1 MLINQK
7 KSKKMKKV
15 FALLLV
21 AGMFAV
27 VSCGPSA
34 EQKAKAEQ
42 ATKDSI
48 AKIETAK
55 ADSIATA
62 AKAVQDSINLVAET
76 AKADSIKAAEEKGA
90 KGAKGAKTVVKK
102 ETKKETVGT
111 KVDAGVST
119 AKKLKKG

>member
-1 MLINQK
+1 
-7 KSKKMKKV
+7 MKKV

-34 EQKAKAEQ
+34 EEKAKKEK

-48 AKIETAK
+48 AAVEKAK

-62 AKAVQDSINLVAET
+62 EKAVQDSIAKVAET

-90 KGAKGAKTVVKK
+90 KGAKGAKTTVA
-102 ETKKETVGT
+102 KKETVKTEVKKAVEKT
-111 KVDAGVST
+111 KSI
-119 AKKLKKG
+119 KKG

>member
-1 MLINQK
+1 
-7 KSKKMKKV
+7 MKKV

-34 EQKAKAEQ
+34 EEKAKKEQ

-48 AKIETAK
+48 ANVEKAK

-62 AKAVQDSINLVAET
+62 EKAVQDSIAAVAET

-90 KGAKGAKTVVKK
+90 KGAKGAKTTVKK
-102 ETKKETVGT
+102 ENKKETVGT
-111 KVDAGVST
+111 KVDKAVTT
-119 AKKLKKG
+119 AKKLKG